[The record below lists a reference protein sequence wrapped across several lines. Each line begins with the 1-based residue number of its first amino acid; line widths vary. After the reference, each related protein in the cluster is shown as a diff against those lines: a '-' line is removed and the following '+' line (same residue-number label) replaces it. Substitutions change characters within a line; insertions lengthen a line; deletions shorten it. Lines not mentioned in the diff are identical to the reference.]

1 MSCRDPCFTAAS
13 RTDDRQG
20 FAFVHL
26 EINTGQFILGRMG
39 IAERHIPKFNRSGF
53 FPILDAAFTNRGSA
67 IQHLIDTLRGNL
79 RLRQQHE
86 DHRQHHK
93 GHYNVGR
100 ILAL

>member
-67 IQHLIDTLRGNL
+67 IQHLIDTLRRYL
-79 RLRQQHE
+79 CLRQQHE

-100 ILAL
+100 MLAL